1 VALVDELI
9 FGLMRSDEGF
19 REALREIL
27 EEKLKLSV
35 PEFCMR
41 TGMSQSTMYKIL
53 QDERDP
59 NLRTVRSVIKAVRKL
74 DNYPGGA
81 FIAVIASRIVME
93 KVEERI
99 VVVGERNVRV
109 KEYPASTMEEAI
121 IAAVKAERD
130 GALAIVCAPII
141 APTVE
146 QILRIPVT
154 VVVPKDSMNRA
165 IETAA
170 HKAL

>member
-1 VALVDELI
+1 LALVDELI
-9 FGLMRSDEGF
+9 SGLLRSDEGF

-27 EEKLKLSV
+27 EAKLKMSV
-35 PEFCMR
+35 PDFCAR

-59 NLRTVRSVIKAVRKL
+59 NLRTVRAVIKAVRKL
-74 DNYPGGA
+74 DNYPGGE
-81 FIAVIASRIVME
+81 FIAIIASRIVMDR
-93 KVEERI
+93 VEERI
-99 VVVGERNVRV
+99 VKVGERNIKV
-109 KEYPASTMEEAI
+109 KEYPAATMEEAI

-141 APTVE
+141 APTIE

-154 VVVPKDSMNRA
+154 VVIPKDSMNRA
-165 IETAA
+165 IEQAA